1 MKGKEPN
8 KNSVLDDRPKEDRDE
23 WDSVFDDTYEDDTS
37 EDDSDH
43 AKLRIKSLNLQS
55 GTAPCTSLLT
65 QLLQQNKNSHSGISS
80 LEHADVKETR
90 KEQRASATVTDCEE
104 AMISVE
110 AIILA
115 KAIKRYKEASYPNVS
130 AYWKRTRRSS
140 INTKLDSFKV
150 W

>member
-8 KNSVLDDRPKEDRDE
+8 ENSVLDDRPEEDSDE
-23 WDSVFDDTYEDDTS
+23 WDSVFDDTS

-43 AKLRIKSLNLQS
+43 AKLRIKRLNLQS

-80 LEHADVKETR
+80 LEHVDVKEVR
-90 KEQRASATVTDCEE
+90 KEQGASATVTDCEE
-104 AMISVE
+104 AMVSAE

-115 KAIKRYKEASYPNVS
+115 KAIKRYKEASCPDIL

-150 W
+150 